1 MNLTKDQTK
10 SLVHEFVQFVINDW
24 TPEQMRSYV
33 YDSLRQEI
41 LCTRNHLPLDESL
54 KQQID
59 EYDEH
64 LYDILVPY
72 VRDEKDSWESM
83 QEFLHD
89 RHANEWID
97 D

>member
-41 LCTRNHLPLDESL
+41 LCSRNHLPLDESL
-54 KQQID
+54 KLQID

-83 QEFLHD
+83 QEFLHE